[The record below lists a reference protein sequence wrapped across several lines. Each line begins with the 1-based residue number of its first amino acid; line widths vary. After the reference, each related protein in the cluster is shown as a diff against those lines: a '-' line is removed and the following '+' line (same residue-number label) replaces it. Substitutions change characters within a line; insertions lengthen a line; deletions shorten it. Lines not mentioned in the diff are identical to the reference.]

1 MNPSRMK
8 VIQEIKTHQAYKII
22 YWMQSAQ
29 RIHYNHALNY
39 AIELANKNNSEL
51 QVIFNIIPSYKDA
64 NRRHYMFM
72 LEGIQD
78 LEKTFLE
85 LKIPFKITFGL
96 PEENISKHLK
106 DSDILILD
114 KAYLKQPRQW
124 RNALYQRIKGKNTII
139 EMDTELIVPVELASI
154 KMEYGAYTIR
164 PKLHKLFDIF
174 DDHDDLPAYKGPY
187 HQLTSDV
194 DLKHINTFVESLPI
208 DQTVIETALFKGGY
222 QEAIK
227 RLQSFIQLKAKN
239 YLERNAPGEQVT
251 STLSP
256 YLHFGQISSL
266 EMVHA
271 IKHAKEAGIIN
282 QETFDGIFEQV
293 FVRREL
299 AFNFVYYNQN
309 YDQFEYMTEPWAYK
323 TMEEH
328 QDDYRPFIYSRDNLE
343 ASLTHDPYFNA
354 AMDEMKLSGYMHNY
368 MRMYW
373 AKKIIEWSN
382 SYKEAYET
390 TLYLNNKYFLDGRDP
405 NSYTSVAWNYGRHD
419 RAWNE
424 RTILGKLR
432 YMNDKGL
439 ERKFDMKKYISY
451 VESIKK

>member
-1 MNPSRMK
+1 MNLSRIK
-8 VIQEIKTHQAYKII
+8 VIQEVNSNNQNKII

-29 RIHYNHALNY
+29 RIQYNHALSY
-39 AIELANKNNSEL
+39 AIKLANKNGSEL

-72 LEGIQD
+72 LEGIKE
-78 LEKTFLE
+78 LKHTFLE
-85 LKIPFKITFGL
+85 LNIPFKTTFGL
-96 PEENISKHLK
+96 PDETISKHLN
-106 DSDILILD
+106 DGDVLILD

-124 RNALYQRIKGKNTII
+124 RNALYKRIKSRNTII
-139 EMDTELIVPVELASI
+139 EIDTELIVPVEHVSS

-164 PKLHKLFDIF
+164 PKLHKLFDAF
-174 DDHDDLPAYKGPY
+174 DDHDVLPAYTGPY
-187 HQLTSDV
+187 QQLASEV
-194 DLKHINTFVESLPI
+194 DLNELNTLIESLPI
-208 DQTVIETALFKGGY
+208 DQSVIETSLFKGGY
-222 QEAIK
+222 QEALR
-227 RLQSFIQLKAKN
+227 RLQTFIQFKAKD
-239 YLERNAPGEQVT
+239 YLERNAPGEQLT

-266 EMVHA
+266 EIVHA
-271 IKHAKEAGIIN
+271 IQHAKEEGMIN

-309 YDQFEYMTEPWAYK
+309 YDQFEYITEPWAYK

-328 QDDYRPFIYSRDNLE
+328 QDDYRPYIYSKDSLE
-343 ASLTHDPYFNA
+343 EAQTHDPYFNA
-354 AMDEMKLSGYMHNY
+354 AMDEMKFSGYMHNY

-439 ERKFDMKKYISY
+439 ERKFDMKKYINY

>member
-8 VIQEIKTHQAYKII
+8 VIQEIKTHQAYKIV

-72 LEGIQD
+72 LEGIQE
-78 LEKTFLE
+78 LEETFLE

-96 PEENISKHLK
+96 PEENISKHLI
-106 DSDILILD
+106 DGDVLILD

-194 DLKHINTFVESLPI
+194 DLKHLNAFVESLPI
-208 DQTVIETALFKGGY
+208 DQSVIETSSFKGGY

-227 RLQSFIQLKAKN
+227 RLQSFIQLKAKD

-266 EMVHA
+266 EIVHA

-354 AMDEMKLSGYMHNY
+354 AMDEMKYSGYMHNY

-439 ERKFDMKKYISY
+439 ERKFDMKKYISF

>member
-8 VIQEIKTHQAYKII
+8 VIQEIKTHQAYKIV

-29 RIHYNHALNY
+29 RINYNHALNY

-72 LEGIQD
+72 LEGIQE

-96 PEENISKHLK
+96 PEENISKHLI
-106 DSDILILD
+106 DGDVLILD

-208 DQTVIETALFKGGY
+208 DQSVIETSSFKGGY

-227 RLQSFIQLKAKN
+227 RLQSFIQLKAKD

-266 EMVHA
+266 EIVHA

-439 ERKFDMKKYISY
+439 ERKFDMKKYISF

>member
-96 PEENISKHLK
+96 PEENISKHLI
-106 DSDILILD
+106 DGDVLILD

-174 DDHDDLPAYKGPY
+174 DDHNDLPAYKGPY

-208 DQTVIETALFKGGY
+208 DQSVIETSSFKGGY

-227 RLQSFIQLKAKN
+227 RLQSFIQLKAKD

-439 ERKFDMKKYISY
+439 ERKFDMKKYISF

>member
-1 MNPSRMK
+1 MNTNRIK
-8 VIQEIKTHQAYKII
+8 VIQEVTNYNQHKIL

-29 RIHYNHALNY
+29 RIHYNHALNH
-39 AIELANKNNSEL
+39 AIELANKHKKEL
-51 QVIFNIIPSYKDA
+51 HVMFNIIPSYQDA

-72 LEGIQD
+72 LEGIKE
-78 LEKTFLE
+78 LERTFLE
-85 LKIPFKITFGL
+85 LKIPFKVTFGL
-96 PEENISKHLK
+96 PDENISKHLN
-106 DSDILILD
+106 DDDILILD

-139 EMDTELIVPVELASI
+139 EIDTELIVPVEIASS

-164 PKLHKLFDIF
+164 PKLHKLFDDF
-174 DDHDDLPAYKGPY
+174 NDDDTLPIYQGPY
-187 HQLTSDV
+187 IQLNSEV
-194 DLKHINTFVESLPI
+194 ELMDLNAFIETLPI
-208 DQTVIETALFKGGY
+208 DQSVYETSLFKGGY
-222 QEAIK
+222 GEAVQ
-227 RLQSFIQLKAKN
+227 RLQSFIQFKAKD

-266 EMVHA
+266 EIVHA
-271 IKHAKEAGIIN
+271 IQHAKDEGIIN

-309 YDQFEYMTEPWAYK
+309 YDQFDYITEPWAYK

-328 QDDYRPFIYSRDNLE
+328 QDDHRPFIYSKETLE
-343 ASLTHDPYFNA
+343 SSQTHDPYFNA
-354 AMDEMKLSGYMHNY
+354 AMDEMKVSGYMHNY

-382 SYKEAYET
+382 SYQEAYET

-439 ERKFDMKKYISY
+439 ERKFDMKKYINY

>member
-1 MNPSRMK
+1 MNTNRIK
-8 VIQEIKTHQAYKII
+8 VIQEVTNYNQHKIL

-29 RIHYNHALNY
+29 RIHYNHALNH
-39 AIELANKNNSEL
+39 AIELANKHKKEL
-51 QVIFNIIPSYKDA
+51 HVMFNIIPSYQDA

-72 LEGIQD
+72 LEGIKE
-78 LEKTFLE
+78 LERTFLE
-85 LKIPFKITFGL
+85 LKIPFKVTFGL
-96 PEENISKHLK
+96 PDENISKHLN
-106 DSDILILD
+106 DDDILILD

-139 EMDTELIVPVELASI
+139 EIDTELIVPVEIASS

-164 PKLHKLFDIF
+164 PKLHKLFDDF
-174 DDHDDLPAYKGPY
+174 NDDDTLPIYQGPY
-187 HQLTSDV
+187 IQLNSEV
-194 DLKHINTFVESLPI
+194 ELMDLNAFIETLPI
-208 DQTVIETALFKGGY
+208 DQSVYETSLFKGGY
-222 QEAIK
+222 GEAVQ
-227 RLQSFIQLKAKN
+227 RLQSFIQFKAKN

-266 EMVHA
+266 EIVHA
-271 IKHAKEAGIIN
+271 IQHAKDEGIIN

-309 YDQFEYMTEPWAYK
+309 YDQFDYITEPWAYK

-328 QDDYRPFIYSRDNLE
+328 QDDHRPFIYSKETLE
-343 ASLTHDPYFNA
+343 SSQTHDPYFNA
-354 AMDEMKLSGYMHNY
+354 AMDEMKVSGYMHNY

-382 SYKEAYET
+382 SYQEAYET

-439 ERKFDMKKYISY
+439 ERKFDMKKYINY

>member
-8 VIQEIKTHQAYKII
+8 VIQEIKTHQAYKIV

-72 LEGIQD
+72 LEGIQE
-78 LEKTFLE
+78 LEETFLE

-96 PEENISKHLK
+96 PEENISKHLI
-106 DSDILILD
+106 DGDVLILD

-164 PKLHKLFDIF
+164 PKLHKLFDVF
-174 DDHDDLPAYKGPY
+174 DDHDGLPGYKGPY

-194 DLKHINTFVESLPI
+194 DLKHLNAFVESLPI
-208 DQTVIETALFKGGY
+208 DQSVIETSSFKGGY

-227 RLQSFIQLKAKN
+227 RLQSFIQLKAKD

-266 EMVHA
+266 EIVHA

-354 AMDEMKLSGYMHNY
+354 AMDEMKYSGYMHNY

-439 ERKFDMKKYISY
+439 ERKFDMKKYISF

>member
-29 RIHYNHALNY
+29 RIHYNHALHY

-72 LEGIQD
+72 LEGIQE
-78 LEKTFLE
+78 LEETFLE

-96 PEENISKHLK
+96 PEENISKHLI
-106 DSDILILD
+106 DGDVLILD

-174 DDHDDLPAYKGPY
+174 DDHNDLPAYKGPY

-208 DQTVIETALFKGGY
+208 DQSVIETSSFKGGY

-227 RLQSFIQLKAKN
+227 RLQSFIQLKAKD

-439 ERKFDMKKYISY
+439 ERKFDMKKYISF